1 MKGISPFNQ
10 MIAYPIILLDKESSV
25 CGGYVYLQF
34 DKYFENYRYTYFNP
48 KFIIN
53 YKVKPNLYCWIL

>member
-1 MKGISPFNQ
+1 